1 VNWRKHIVTFL
12 IVFFLVGMLLFGS
25 RRGCGPGAGG
35 RPLRPPDA
43 RIVELTVADAPQ
55 ADGRLS
61 PHSYVIQ
68 AEAADTKEKR
78 QRGLAGRPGL
88 EPGYGMLYVYEESLR
103 PEFSEAGTPFPLSV
117 AFIKED
123 GTIAELV
130 ATEANDAAR
139 FTSQEP
145 IKYVLEIRPRWFED
159 RGLGVGSRLRLPEGL
174 TGQPKPFQVGAE
186 TPVTAMSPLDAP
198 AAVAGTPE

>member
-1 VNWRKHIVTFL
+1 VTFL

-25 RRGCGPGAGG
+25 RGGCAPGARG
-35 RPLRPPDA
+35 RPVRPPDA
-43 RIVELTVADAPQ
+43 QVVELTVADAPR

-61 PHSYVIQ
+61 PYSYVIR

-88 EPGYGMLYVYEESLR
+88 EPGYGMLYVYEKPLR

-117 AFIKED
+117 AFIRED
-123 GTIAELV
+123 GTIAEIV
-130 ATEANDAAR
+130 ETEANDPAR

-145 IKYVLEIRPRWFED
+145 IKYVLEVRHRWFED
-159 RGLGVGSRLRLPEGL
+159 RGLGIGTRLRLPEGL
-174 TGQPKPFQVGAE
+174 TAQPGPFQVGPE
-186 TPVTAMSPLDAP
+186 TPMTATSALGSP
-198 AAVAGTPE
+198 AAVAGAPE

>member
-1 VNWRKHIVTFL
+1 
-12 IVFFLVGMLLFGS
+12 
-25 RRGCGPGAGG
+25 
-35 RPLRPPDA
+35 
-43 RIVELTVADAPQ
+43 VELTVVDAPH

-61 PHSYVIQ
+61 PHSYVIR

-88 EPGYGMLYVYEESLR
+88 EPGYGMLYIYEEPLR

-117 AFIKED
+117 AFIRED

-130 ATEANDAAR
+130 ATEANDPAR

-145 IKYVLEIRPRWFED
+145 IKYVLEVRPRWFED
-159 RGLGVGSRLRLPEGL
+159 RGLGVGRRRRLPEGL
-174 TGQPKPFQVGAE
+174 TGQPGPFQGGAE
-186 TPVTAMSPLDAP
+186 TPVKATPPPDAP
-198 AAVAGTPE
+198 AAAAGAPE